1 MTTKTLLFILL
12 VSFLFCVE
20 QKKIQSATGHNL
32 EFHELAQVWDEAIPL
47 RNGMVGTLIWQKE
60 GKLVI

>member
-1 MTTKTLLFILL
+1 MCGT
-12 VSFLFCVE
+12 
-20 QKKIQSATGHNL
+20 KKIQSATGHNL